1 MTSSS
6 GGNFVSGVE
15 EDLNVAVDEAD
26 DAAEMEKLMEEGFD
40 DVLDRRSESEEPEAA
55 EPKVEEKQV
64 ESAAADEEVKPEAE
78 DVKEET
84 KVEEVAALV

>member
-15 EDLNVAVDEAD
+15 EDLNIAADEAD

-55 EPKVEEKQV
+55 EPKVEEKQEQSDAV
-64 ESAAADEEVKPEAE
+64 VIEDKPEAE
-78 DVKEET
+78 EVKEET
-84 KVEEVAALV
+84 KVEEAVVPV

>member
-15 EDLNVAVDEAD
+15 EDLNIAADEAD

-55 EPKVEEKQV
+55 EPKVEEKQEQSDAV
-64 ESAAADEEVKPEAE
+64 VIEDKPEAE
-78 DVKEET
+78 EVKEET
-84 KVEEVAALV
+84 KVEEAAVPV